1 MSKVATGEKKYI
13 LIPEAYPLHA
23 FGRVY
28 GPSRGPL
35 RVPTPAPIK
44 VIGELLH
51 QTGKEKVTI
60 SEVIPM
66 TRNKQGQ
73 VLTFSEPVRLTL
85 ENYTLPYEDILA
97 GKTDAAPNQATID
110 PALSAE
116 PVAPEM
122 APAEIENAIPVVEGL
137 GAGPITVNLNPSSLM
152 LEKKIEEAPA
162 EPAAETVKEP
172 VEWASEPE
180 AIEGT
185 NETTTAP
192 VAEEAIQNDPWPNMT
207 DEEREAYQKMSK
219 TERKAARRA
228 HREQASEG

>member
-35 RVPTPAPIK
+35 SVPTPAPIK

-60 SEVIPM
+60 SEVVPM

-110 PALSAE
+110 PALNNE
-116 PVAPEM
+116 PVVPEM
-122 APAEIENAIPVVEGL
+122 VPTEIEGVIPVVEGL
-137 GAGPITVNLNPSSLM
+137 GTGPITVNLNPPSM
-152 LEKKIEEAPA
+152 VMEEKIEEAPA
-162 EPAAETVKEP
+162 EPAAETVEEP
-172 VEWASEPE
+172 VERASEPE
-180 AIEGT
+180 AINDADEA
-185 NETTTAP
+185 TTAP
-192 VAEEAIQNDPWPNMT
+192 AVEEAVQNDPWPNMT
-207 DEEREAYQKMSK
+207 DEERENYQKMNK
-219 TERKAARRA
+219 QERKAARRA
-228 HREQASEG
+228 HREAI